1 MRGEFS
7 ALPTPRVSFEFR
19 VFYSL
24 FYLSSN
30 LGWSGRDVHYLSGF
44 KGGGS

>member
-7 ALPTPRVSFEFR
+7 ALPSPRVSFEFR